1 MQADGRVGGG
11 QQAEAGPPTAR
22 ARSLLGF
29 YLEAVG
35 VPRFFA
41 TLAELADAAFLDSR
55 VILAH
60 LGLRPGR
67 ADRFLSDLGRH
78 EEIGDPF
85 LRELTEGAARA
96 PIPVALGGHSLVA
109 GGLMA
114 LIEHA
119 WRERDRALPG
129 AGG

>member
-11 QQAEAGPPTAR
+11 E
-22 ARSLLGF
+22 ARSLVGF
-29 YLEAVG
+29 YLAAVG
-35 VPRFFA
+35 VQRFFA

-60 LGLRPGR
+60 LGLQPSR

-78 EEIGDPF
+78 EDVEDPF
-85 LRELTEGAARA
+85 LRELTEGAAGA
-96 PIPVALGGHSLVA
+96 AIPVALGGHSVMA

-119 WRERDRALPG
+119 WREYDRDLAERG
-129 AGG
+129 SVDAGQGVE

>member
-1 MQADGRVGGG
+1 V
-11 QQAEAGPPTAR
+11 
-22 ARSLLGF
+22 
-29 YLEAVG
+29 
-35 VPRFFA
+35 
-41 TLAELADAAFLDSR
+41 ELADGAFLDSR

-60 LGLRPGR
+60 LGLRPSR

-78 EEIGDPF
+78 EDVEDPF

-96 PIPVALGGHSLVA
+96 AIPVALGGHSVVS

-119 WRERDRALPG
+119 WREHDRVLQEK
-129 AGG
+129 GGVDLGQGVE